1 MDLPTT
7 SRRYQAAIAAA
18 RFADQRLESRTRS
31 DYSSSLR
38 RFSAF
43 CKSDGYPDPLKKR
56 FVELPGVV
64 AAYINL
70 LETSNSTQWPAEKL
84 RAALSWHYTK
94 REMLAGGH
102 PHDRWVVETSPDG
115 TPAPRGNP
123 TRSAAIT
130 RILAGLSKSKKRE
143 RTPKRASPMSLLM
156 LTKAITFLE
165 SNSMFNETMR
175 LWFSAVCSL
184 SFYGILV
191 SSANRALMTATS
203 SLAVSLFVTGRQIM
217 IPSQV
222 EPTHSIIS
230 RRKNGQLKH

>member
-7 SRRYQAAIAAA
+7 SRLYQAAIAAA

-43 CKSDGYPDPLKKR
+43 CKSEGYPDPLKKR

-64 AAYINL
+64 AA
-70 LETSNSTQWPAEKL
+70 
-84 RAALSWHYTK
+84 WHYTK
-94 REMLAGGH
+94 PEMLVGGH

-123 TRSAAIT
+123 ARSAAIT

-156 LTKAITFLE
+156 LTKVITFLE

-184 SFYGILV
+184 SFYGMCRINEVLFMKKGDIQLGLKRKSRV
-191 SSANRALMTATS
+191 NDSDIEFGCFTIRDRKTNHDPLASRTYSLHHLTKEELAAEALTF
-203 SLAVSLFVTGRQIM
+203 LG
-217 IPSQV
+217 
-222 EPTHSIIS
+222 
-230 RRKNGQLKH
+230 